1 MTERERR
8 PARVPFWLIYL
19 WLAAGVV
26 TFGLAFWGWSIGP
39 DALDLAD
46 EHEPAWRVYEN
57 AAFMAVRAFGF
68 DEAYGSL
75 ERTWGV
81 WQLLA
86 ARWLGMMVFTSG
98 VVLTAFSLL
107 GPWWARQCARGR
119 SGHILILGDHELA
132 GALVDEAVRR
142 KLKVTHLS
150 TAATE
155 AKKVGRRITLPRA
168 PDDRP
173 LELGRARAADRVIVA
188 EADLG
193 ASIEGALSALAFL
206 DTKGQRLRP
215 SDFSPRVAEPRTP
228 DDGPLELGRARAA
241 DRVTVAEAD
250 LCASVERALPA
261 LAFLKTQGQRRRPPA
276 FSPRVAVHI
285 DDAVTAER
293 LHHAPGG
300 QDLFAFS
307 EAQGA
312 AREVILRHPPFL
324 LARKYQASAV
334 HVVIVGFNRLGQA
347 LARDVMLNCGV
358 AGLAKPWITVID
370 PEVNKADFLHL
381 HPHVEQVC
389 ELNVHADLDEARLC
403 ADHPECGPTVCA
415 AYVCHTSSA
424 KSLAE
429 AITLRER
436 ASKHDLIRGPIFV
449 ALRGSGLFRQH
460 AGVAALQDHGF
471 NSFGALKDVARICGA
486 LDRDPDA
493 LAKQVHETYSR
504 VGGFTAERWDKLS
517 EEMRVS
523 NRRVVS
529 HIPAKLA
536 SLGFDLEPW
545 LAKPDD
551 ERPDLPELGE
561 PLFRDGS
568 DDRLATAILEHDRWI
583 ADRYLNGWKPG
594 ARNNDRKVHDC
605 LIPYDHLTPD
615 KQAYDLGIADWLAA
629 TLPVQE
635 GGLRRE

>member
-1 MTERERR
+1 MTEHERR
-8 PARVPFWLIYL
+8 LARVPFWLIYL

-86 ARWLGMMVFTSG
+86 ARWLGMMVFTSAL
-98 VVLTAFSLL
+98 VLTAFSLL
-107 GPWWARQCARGR
+107 EPRWAQLCARLR

-132 GALVDEAVRR
+132 GALVAEATRCE
-142 KLKVTHLS
+142 LKVTHLS
-150 TAATE
+150 AVAGQAE
-155 AKKVGRRITLPRA
+155 KVGSRITLPRT
-168 PDDRP
+168 PDDDP
-173 LELGRARAADRVIVA
+173 LELGRAYAADRVIVA

-193 ASIEGALSALAFL
+193 ASIQGGLSALSFL
-206 DTKGQRLRP
+206 NTQGLRLR
-215 SDFSPRVAEPRTP
+215 SSTF
-228 DDGPLELGRARAA
+228 
-241 DRVTVAEAD
+241 
-250 LCASVERALPA
+250 
-261 LAFLKTQGQRRRPPA
+261 K
-276 FSPRVAVHI
+276 PRVAVHI

-324 LARKYQASAV
+324 LARRYDAPAV
-334 HVVIVGFNRLGQA
+334 HVVIVGFNRLGRA
-347 LARDVMLNCGV
+347 LARDVVLNCGV

-370 PEVNKADFLHL
+370 PEVKKADFLHL
-381 HPHVEQVC
+381 HPHIEQVC
-389 ELNVHADLDEARLC
+389 ELNVHADLDDARLC
-403 ADHPECGPTVCA
+403 ADHRHCGPPVCA
-415 AYVCHTSSA
+415 AYVCHAQSA
-424 KSLAE
+424 QSLAE

-436 ASKHDLIRGPIFV
+436 TSKHDLIRGPIFV
-449 ALRGSGLFRQH
+449 ALRGGGLFRPP
-460 AGVAALQDHGF
+460 AGVADLQDHGF
-471 NSFGALKDVARICGA
+471 YSFGALKDVARVCGA
-486 LDRDPDA
+486 LDPNPDER
-493 LAKQVHETYSR
+493 AKQVHETYSR
-504 VGGFTAERWDKLS
+504 VGGFTAEPWDSLS

-545 LAKPDD
+545 LKLPDA
-551 ERPDLPELGE
+551 ERPTLPKLGE
-561 PLFRDGS
+561 PLFRDEA
-568 DDRLATAILEHDRWI
+568 DRLATAILEHDRWI
-583 ADRYLNGWKPG
+583 ADRYVNGWKPG
-594 ARNNDRKVHDC
+594 PRDDARKVHNC
-605 LIPYDHLTPD
+605 LVPYHHLTAE
-615 KQAYDLGIADWLAA
+615 KQAYDLGIADWLAGV
-629 TLPVQE
+629 LEVGE
-635 GGLRRE
+635 GGLRRG